1 MSDVFRVVA
10 FILVPHKLMVSDV
23 IPSSEGYATV
33 GSCLRAGGEVKSV
46 GGGEGRGVMKIEF

>member
-33 GSCLRAGGEVKSV
+33 GSCLRAGGEVKYVVAVRV
-46 GGGEGRGVMKIEF
+46 GV